1 MRNNQKIDANRELTN
16 AVARSARSAPYFPN
30 DSCESQTASAVTD
43 GIDSIGAVRYQH
55 AGTVEENEMKIVHR
69 TTSFAIIIIYHV
81 IPVKL

>member
-1 MRNNQKIDANRELTN
+1 MGIIIKNNVNREPTD

-55 AGTVEENEMKIVHR
+55 AGTVEENEMEIVHS
-69 TTSFAIIIIYHV
+69 TTSFAIIIYHV